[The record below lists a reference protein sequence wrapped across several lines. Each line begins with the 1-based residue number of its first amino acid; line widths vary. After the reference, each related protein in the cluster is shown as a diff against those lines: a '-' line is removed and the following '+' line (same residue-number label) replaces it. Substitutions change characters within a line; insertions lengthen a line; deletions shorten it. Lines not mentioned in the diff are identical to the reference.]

1 MEGITNMTQP
11 EFETAIEQLY
21 HALRKQFGDD
31 ACQTAMI
38 SVVEVGPANFNDVTS
53 LRNYLWASARGD
65 QRIEWK
71 RGSRRQQIHREYR
84 DIARAHNMAEN
95 TPDARIDLERA
106 ISHYAPEMQSA
117 LREHFI
123 GGVTMTQA
131 GECLS
136 PTLTPMQRFR
146 AVNREVKILL
156 KGRLK
161 SYAS

>member
-1 MEGITNMTQP
+1 MTQP
-11 EFETAIEQLY
+11 EFEAAIEQLY
-21 HALRKQFGDD
+21 SALRKQFGDD

-38 SVVEVGPANFNDVTS
+38 SVVEVGPANFNDITS

-71 RGSRRQQIHREYR
+71 RGSRRQQIYREYR
-84 DIARAHNMAEN
+84 DIERAHNMAN
-95 TPDARIDLERA
+95 TPDASIDLEKA
-106 ISHYAPEMQSA
+106 ISHYDPRMQMA

-123 GGVTMTQA
+123 GGITMTQA

-146 AVNREVKILL
+146 AVNKEVKSLL